1 MMEFFWIAVAAATA
15 FLSGRDV
22 VIWSVAVGFFGWI
35 ALIPLALLPKK
46 MDKVQKRMQWIAEES
61 DNLVIKRE
69 GKDFNTVDDLF
80 KQLEKA

>member
-15 FLSGRDV
+15 FMSGRDV
-22 VIWSVAVGFFGWI
+22 VIWSVAAGFFGWI
-35 ALIPLALLPKK
+35 VLIPLALLPKK
-46 MDKVQKRMQWIAEES
+46 MDRIHKRAQWIADKS
-61 DNLVIKRE
+61 DDLVIKQE

>member
-1 MMEFFWIAVAAATA
+1 MEFFWIAVAAATA

-22 VIWSVAVGFFGWI
+22 IAWSFLVGFFGWI

-46 MDKVQKRMQWIAEES
+46 MDKVQKRMQWIADKS
-61 DNLVIKRE
+61 DNLVIKQE

>member
-1 MMEFFWIAVAAATA
+1 MEFFWIAIAAGTA

-22 VIWSVAVGFFGWI
+22 LAWSVAVGFFGWI

-46 MDKVQKRMQWIAEES
+46 MDKVQKRMQWIADKS
-61 DNLVIKRE
+61 DDLVIKQE

>member
-15 FLSGRDV
+15 FMSGRDV

-46 MDKVQKRMQWIAEES
+46 IEKAQKRAQWIADKS
-61 DNLVIKRE
+61 DNLVIKQE
-69 GKDFNTVDDLF
+69 GKNFNTVDDLF

>member
-1 MMEFFWIAVAAATA
+1 MMELFWIAIAAGTA

-22 VIWSVAVGFFGWI
+22 LAWAVAVGFFGWI

-46 MDKVQKRMQWIAEES
+46 MDKVQKRMQWIADKS
-61 DNLVIKRE
+61 DNLVIKQE
-69 GKDFNTVDDLF
+69 GKNFNTVDDLF